1 MSRANLTSHDLIQLS
16 FAWQIHGSV
25 LFFSIC
31 LMGYYLI
38 SDILKQK
45 QCIYLQKTK
54 YLWQW
59 PAKCS
64 VNRGK
69 SVLNLPTF
77 SVRFS
82 SYRKESSLLSENWTD
97 EKRTLPNTNI
107 PNPFMI
113 AAKDGQ
119 SQNSSKFL
127 NFICFEKCWEK
138 KYYVKVLPKKF
149 QLNAHATGFKT
160 YNRLARRQHS
170 IWRGRL
176 WKDRLSSQSRV
187 MVK

>member
-59 PAKCS
+59 PTKCS

-119 SQNSSKFL
+119 SQNSSKFV
-127 NFICFEKCWEK
+127 CWFVWIYLFRKMLRK
-138 KYYVKVLPKKF
+138 KILCESTAKEVSTECSCHRIQNLQPPSETATFNLAGTVVK
-149 QLNAHATGFKT
+149 G
-160 YNRLARRQHS
+160 
-170 IWRGRL
+170 
-176 WKDRLSSQSRV
+176 
-187 MVK
+187 

>member
-1 MSRANLTSHDLIQLS
+1 MTDTAHPGGQGIEKTSEVTRANLTSHDLIQLS
-16 FAWQIHGSV
+16 FAWKTHGSI
-25 LFFSIC
+25 LFLSIC

-38 SDILKQK
+38 SNILKQK

-59 PAKCS
+59 PTKYSA
-64 VNRGK
+64 NRGK

-77 SVRFS
+77 PFRFS
-82 SYRKESSLLSENWTD
+82 SYLNQSSLPAFIWELDRREENAA
-97 EKRTLPNTNI
+97 KYIYI

-127 NFICFEKCWEK
+127 NLICFVKCWEK
-138 KYYVKVLPKKF
+138 NILCEST
-149 QLNAHATGFKT
+149 AEEI
-160 YNRLARRQHS
+160 S
-170 IWRGRL
+170 IE
-176 WKDRLSSQSRV
+176 
-187 MVK
+187 

>member
-16 FAWQIHGSV
+16 FAWQTHGSV

-31 LMGYYLI
+31 LMRYYLI
-38 SDILKQK
+38 SGILKQK

-59 PAKCS
+59 PAKHS
-64 VNRGK
+64 ANRGK

-77 SVRFS
+77 SHFWILIVSEGKQSFIWEL
-82 SYRKESSLLSENWTD
+82 YRREENA
-97 EKRTLPNTNI
+97 RRYICI

-127 NFICFEKCWEK
+127 NFICFETCWEK
-138 KYYVKVLPKKF
+138 KILCERTAKEVSIECSYHRIQNLQPPCETATFNLAGTVVK
-149 QLNAHATGFKT
+149 G
-160 YNRLARRQHS
+160 
-170 IWRGRL
+170 
-176 WKDRLSSQSRV
+176 
-187 MVK
+187 

>member
-54 YLWQW
+54 YQWQW
-59 PAKCS
+59 PAKRS
-64 VNRGK
+64 ANRGK

-77 SVRFS
+77 SFRFS
-82 SYRKESSLLSENWTD
+82 SYLKESSLLSENWTG
-97 EKRTLPNTNI
+97 EKRTLPNTYI
-107 PNPFMI
+107 YLTLSWSLPKM
-113 AAKDGQ
+113 AKVKTLR
-119 SQNSSKFL
+119 NFLILFVSK
-127 NFICFEKCWEK
+127 NAEK
-138 KYYVKVLPKKF
+138 KKILRESTAKEVSIECSYHRIQNLQPPCET
-149 QLNAHATGFKT
+149 ATF
-160 YNRLARRQHS
+160 RLA
-170 IWRGRL
+170 GT
-176 WKDRLSSQSRV
+176 V
-187 MVK
+187 VKG